1 VQGAPIQRSRS
12 EAAGNSLCVK
22 DQYCVDIEWVYG
34 TFAVD
39 FGKWNLEVK
48 GDCSGLW
55 LRYYVGL
62 SKRGKEGFVYIGKW

>member
-1 VQGAPIQRSRS
+1 
-12 EAAGNSLCVK
+12 
-22 DQYCVDIEWVYG
+22 VDIEWVYG

-62 SKRGKEGFVYIGKW
+62 SKRGEEGFVYIGKW